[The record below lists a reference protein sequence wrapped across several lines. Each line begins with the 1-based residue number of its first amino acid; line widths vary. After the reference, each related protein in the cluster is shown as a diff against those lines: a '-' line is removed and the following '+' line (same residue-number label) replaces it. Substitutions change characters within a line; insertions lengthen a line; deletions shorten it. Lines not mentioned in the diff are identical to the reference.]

1 MPHVTGH
8 SPSFGGKKKFKSKT
22 TKPGT
27 SGGYQHSK
35 PKPKPKPQGSSY
47 GGGLGSKSK
56 KGKGPSRDRQRLKGG
71 GSSTGLGS
79 SSSSGSAGIGSSGQQ
94 SGSGSAGIG
103 SSKSDK
109 EKFLDQMKSD
119 KLVLTKAAFNEKYAE
134 HLDRPIS
141 AGNLYDTNLNEI
153 PFNLEYDMSLSGD
166 TNGLMKTNYVSSP
179 VEEETSIV
187 NNFSNK
193 FLNKLAESGNGISYD
208 DVRDAL
214 IETTKEVG
222 TEGAGQYI
230 PSGDSL
236 LNEFPALDLMS
247 KSIATVYKLHEGDL
261 KYKKQLT
268 DSISVNIGIDDWENY
283 ALSIAIGENN

>member
-141 AGNLYDTNLNEI
+141 AGKVAVTTGWVRV
-153 PFNLEYDMSLSGD
+153 SG
-166 TNGLMKTNYVSSP
+166 
-179 VEEETSIV
+179 
-187 NNFSNK
+187 
-193 FLNKLAESGNGISYD
+193 
-208 DVRDAL
+208 
-214 IETTKEVG
+214 
-222 TEGAGQYI
+222 
-230 PSGDSL
+230 
-236 LNEFPALDLMS
+236 
-247 KSIATVYKLHEGDL
+247 
-261 KYKKQLT
+261 
-268 DSISVNIGIDDWENY
+268 
-283 ALSIAIGENN
+283 